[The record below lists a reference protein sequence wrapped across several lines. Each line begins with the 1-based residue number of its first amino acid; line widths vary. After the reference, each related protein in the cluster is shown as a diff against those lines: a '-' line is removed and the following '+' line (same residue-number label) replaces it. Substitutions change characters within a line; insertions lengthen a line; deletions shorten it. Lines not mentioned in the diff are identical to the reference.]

1 MLCNFFW
8 NQPKT
13 IVITNNL
20 ANLAYLTFLHVPNLS
35 KETAMDIQF
44 KAWRALAAQRA
55 AHTKPL
61 PTPMSLKKHQRLKE
75 PLFYVS
81 NPKADTL
88 CLYVCMYVCIMYA
101 YIYIYICMY
110 LRHISSYLYIY
121 ILTIFQWIH
130 QWSCSMS
137 RFWDNLHK
145 QLFRQSP
152 HPT

>member
-1 MLCNFFW
+1 MDNSGFFVRYISIHSYTLSIFPILSPSCF
-8 NQPKT
+8 QPDIIFQGLQGWFFKYNVT
-13 IVITNNL
+13 AYNL
-20 ANLAYLTFLHVPNLS
+20 ATPIYAAQILS

-101 YIYIYICMY
+101 YIYIYMY
-110 LRHISSYLYIY
+110 VFKAYFFIFIYIY
-121 ILTIFQWIH
+121 
-130 QWSCSMS
+130 
-137 RFWDNLHK
+137 
-145 QLFRQSP
+145 
-152 HPT
+152 